1 MLRVDRKDVLIDAE
15 GEHQRQEE
23 GDGEPE
29 EASQRIHEPAKER
42 SQHVSRYELRLE
54 GGESLGEG
62 PGEEAGGEGT
72 HGVDL

>member
-1 MLRVDRKDVLIDAE
+1 MLRVDREDVLIDAE

-29 EASQRIHEPAKER
+29 EASQRIHEPAEER
-42 SQHVSRYELRLE
+42 SQYVSRYELRLE
-54 GGESLGEG
+54 